1 MARESPL
8 DIRSKA
14 AATMDESMR
23 IIAKGIH
30 DLAYVKHKYNNVV
43 MKEIL
48 RDTGQIQDTSGSNWE
63 QKGRHSWRY
72 AVFAF
77 GILTCIAAITIA
89 VNPHRFRSFFQS
101 EVNTSAKDPKDVA
114 ITTRLESERA
124 ALDKELKEIQS
135 VKDKEVQIENDQK
148 GIKLML
154 MEAIYPQRS
163 MTIDAATDHEYRRL
177 KTSAVDLLVK
187 SESLTQIDNGFR
199 LTVLVGNPS
208 TIKLAGMDVQMEWG
222 KPYPGDGDPKAIAQW
237 LANLKKRDVTI
248 TDLFAAGKWTRIDLD
263 LTPADESEVHAVS
276 LRFEPMSFGLD

>member
-1 MARESPL
+1 M
-8 DIRSKA
+8 
-14 AATMDESMR
+14 
-23 IIAKGIH
+23 KGIS
-30 DLAYVKHKYNNVV
+30 
-43 MKEIL
+43 
-48 RDTGQIQDTSGSNWE
+48 RDTDRIPDTSGLAGE
-63 QKGRHSWRY
+63 QKWLHSWCY

-77 GILTCIAAITIA
+77 GVLAVIVTITIGVNQHWFSGLVPSA
-89 VNPHRFRSFFQS
+89 VNA
-101 EVNTSAKDPKDVA
+101 SAGDPKDVA
-114 ITTRLESERA
+114 MTARLESARA
-124 ALDKELKEIQS
+124 AVENELREIQL
-135 VKDKEVQIENDQK
+135 VKDKQIEIQNDQK
-148 GIKLML
+148 GIKIML
-154 MEAIYPQRS
+154 MDAIYPQHS
-163 MTIDAATDHEYRRL
+163 MTIDATNDHEYRRL

-276 LRFEPMSFGLD
+276 LRFEPMSFGLE